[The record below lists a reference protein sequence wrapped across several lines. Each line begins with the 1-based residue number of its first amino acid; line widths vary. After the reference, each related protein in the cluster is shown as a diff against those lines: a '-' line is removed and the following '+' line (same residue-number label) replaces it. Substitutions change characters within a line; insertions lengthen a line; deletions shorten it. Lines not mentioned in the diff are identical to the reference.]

1 MNWLKSIAVSAV
13 LWGAVAAIS
22 AQEVTPLL
30 GVPFG
35 GPMKLTRCP
44 FNTDQAKAPCWIGQP
59 YVHKPT
65 GSTSGSVYL
74 PGADRRP
81 EWAAY
86 AMFEVTIDKAGKV
99 QSMEVHTLRQGR
111 QKIADSISL
120 RFGSPYK
127 NELKRPDV
135 GWAHWKSAEGTAEMN
150 CSDECWIT
158 FRTPTAQADLDAELA
173 ERAKKDAG
181 RPKAP

>member
-65 GSTSGSVYL
+65 GSTSGSV
-74 PGADRRP
+74 
-81 EWAAY
+81 
-86 AMFEVTIDKAGKV
+86 
-99 QSMEVHTLRQGR
+99 
-111 QKIADSISL
+111 
-120 RFGSPYK
+120 
-127 NELKRPDV
+127 
-135 GWAHWKSAEGTAEMN
+135 
-150 CSDECWIT
+150 
-158 FRTPTAQADLDAELA
+158 
-173 ERAKKDAG
+173 
-181 RPKAP
+181 